1 MEEIKERALIY
12 EGKKHYFVIRFPQR
26 AGALKEFLGLLGPD
40 DDIARFEY
48 TKKTNRD
55 SGPALVGIELKY
67 PNDFDALV
75 DRMSKAGID
84 FQHLNKNPMLFEM
97 LV

>member
-1 MEEIKERALIY
+1 MY
-12 EGKKHYFVIRFPQR
+12 EGKKHYFIVRFPQR
-26 AGALKEFLGLLGPD
+26 AGALKEFLDLLGPN

-55 SGPALVGIELKY
+55 SGPALIGIEIKDKE
-67 PNDFDALV
+67 DFQPLV
-75 DRMSKAGID
+75 DRMKEANID
-84 FQHLNKNPMLFEM
+84 FQHLNRSPLLFEM